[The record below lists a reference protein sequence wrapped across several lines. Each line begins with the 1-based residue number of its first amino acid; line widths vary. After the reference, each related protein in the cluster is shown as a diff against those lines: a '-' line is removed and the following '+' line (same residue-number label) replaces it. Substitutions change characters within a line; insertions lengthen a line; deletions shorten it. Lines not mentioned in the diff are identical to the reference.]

1 MSAKSMIYGGAAAIV
16 LSVAG
21 IFFLILRSFRYALV
35 NENAGIG
42 SVGGA
47 GVELALLLLLGGF
60 ALLVIG
66 FIKLVMDRKRNRMR

>member
-1 MSAKSMIYGGAAAIV
+1 MMSAKSMICGGAAAVV

-21 IFFLILRSFRYALV
+21 IFFLIVRSFRHALV

-47 GVELALLLLLGGF
+47 GLELALLLLLGGF
-60 ALLVIG
+60 AVLVIG
-66 FIKLVMDRKRNRMR
+66 LIKWLMDKPRMR